1 MPIKIPNKLPAR
13 QQLEKEQI
21 QLISS
26 ETALRQDIRP
36 MKVLLLNLMPKK
48 RETEVQ
54 FARLLGNS
62 PLQIEL
68 TLMTTA
74 SYTPTN
80 EEKGYLDEFYFKLDD
95 IKNHFFDALII
106 TGAPVETLPF
116 EEVNY
121 WNELQDIINWSLTH
135 VFQRMGV
142 CWGAQALL
150 FYRYSIPK
158 HQLKDKIFGVYDH
171 KINPARLRLMQ
182 GFTDIFPMP
191 ISRYTETRHED
202 IKIIPSIEV
211 LAESST
217 TGIGMIIDNQT
228 DDLFI
233 FNHLEYDVNT
243 LDQEYQRDLKAKKNI
258 LLPYNYYPNDNPNNK
273 PLNKWRPFAFLLF
286 ANWLNQLYQKTPYDL
301 TSLAKNSQKLNKF

>member
-301 TSLAKNSQKLNKF
+301 TTLARNSQ